1 MEPLRA
7 RARKCSSAAL
17 ADAKPR
23 QVAISARVGGKPLS
37 CIAELIKAKIS
48 AWRGVNLGK
57 SSNSAVFMSML

>member
-1 MEPLRA
+1 
-7 RARKCSSAAL
+7 L

-37 CIAELIKAKIS
+37 CIADVIKARIS